1 MFLPYFYRDSSIC
14 KPFITLYFLSLCT
27 MYYPYSEKATLEID
41 AKAQLGEGALWHPT
55 ENKLYWVNIE
65 GRTLHVY
72 DPVTKENQSFFV
84 KERVGTVAPVESGGA
99 LVALQNGIHFINT
112 QTGTL
117 QFIVNPITNS
127 DIRFNDG
134 KCDPS
139 GRFWVG
145 SMHLQFTE
153 GVASLY
159 RMNRD
164 KTVQKMLDGVTVSN
178 GIAWTKDKKTMYYV
192 DSHLRRIDAFDY
204 NDADGAITN
213 RRVAVTIP
221 EGSGSPDGIA
231 LDTEGKIWAALWGA
245 NAVGRFDPQTGKLL
259 QKIDVP
265 APNVSSCAF
274 GGKDLGTLYITT
286 ARGELSEAQLAAY
299 PLSGGLFSVHPGV
312 KGVAA
317 EFFTG
322 TINE

>member
-1 MFLPYFYRDSSIC
+1 MH
-14 KPFITLYFLSLCT
+14 
-27 MYYPYSEKATLEID
+27 YPHSENPTLEID

-65 GRTLHVY
+65 GRTLHIY
-72 DPVTKENQSFFV
+72 DPVTKENQSFLV
-84 KERVGTVAPVESGGA
+84 KERVGTVVPVKSGGA

-112 QTGTL
+112 QTGRL
-117 QFIVNPITNS
+117 RFIANPLTNNN
-127 DIRFNDG
+127 IRYNDG

-153 GVASLY
+153 GVAALY
-159 RMNRD
+159 RMDTD
-164 KTVQKMLDGVTVSN
+164 KTVHKMLDGVTVSN

-204 NDADGAITN
+204 DDASGAIAN
-213 RRVAVTIP
+213 RRTVVTIP
-221 EGSGSPDGIA
+221 MGGGSPDGIA
-231 LDTEGKIWAALWGA
+231 LDVEGKIWAALWGA
-245 NAVGRFDPQTGKLL
+245 NAVGRFDPQTGELL
-259 QKIDVP
+259 QKIEVP

-274 GGKDLGTLYITT
+274 GGKDLDTLYITT

-299 PLSGGLFSVHPGV
+299 PLSGGLFSVNPGV
-312 KGVAA
+312 KGVPAR
-317 EFFTG
+317 FFTG